1 MQLSS
6 NLDMQIVQNHLM
18 ENFLF
23 IDDEGILHPWFKNQW
38 NNFSATHSQWTAL
51 SSARKEKGISTDF

>member
-23 IDDEGILHPWFKNQW
+23 IDDEGILHPWFKNQ
-38 NNFSATHSQWTAL
+38 
-51 SSARKEKGISTDF
+51 